1 MTHEF
6 SVEAKLDL
14 FGAQD
19 HYEREREGLGLEF
32 IAEMQQIAA
41 GLSAMPHRF
50 PQLKASDARRALG
63 KRFPY
68 MLVFFVLE
76 DRVRIVAVLHQH
88 QDPDTWRGR
97 S

>member
-14 FGAQD
+14 FSAQD
-19 HYEREREGLGLEF
+19 RYEHEREGLGMEF
-32 IAEMQQIAA
+32 LAEIERTAA
-41 GLSAMPHRF
+41 AIGAMPQRF
-50 PQLKASDARRALG
+50 PQLTGSEARRALG

-76 DRVRIVAVLHQH
+76 GRARIVAVLHQH
-88 QDPDTWRGR
+88 QDPETWKSRR
-97 S
+97 